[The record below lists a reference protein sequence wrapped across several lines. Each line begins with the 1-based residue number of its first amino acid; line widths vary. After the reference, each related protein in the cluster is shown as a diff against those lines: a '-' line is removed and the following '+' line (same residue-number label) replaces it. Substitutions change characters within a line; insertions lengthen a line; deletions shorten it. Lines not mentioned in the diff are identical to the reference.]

1 MNTIKTGD
9 IVGHWNW
16 GEGHVLN
23 AVPTQAEVPQEW
35 QHDWQS
41 VVLVQFPE
49 WNNACM
55 WVLEVDLDLL
65 MDG

>member
-1 MNTIKTGD
+1 MDTIKTGD
-9 IVGHWNW
+9 TVGHWNW
-16 GEGHVLN
+16 GEGLVLN
-23 AVPTQAEVPQEW
+23 AQPAREEVPQEW
-35 QHDWQS
+35 QHDWQA

-55 WVLEVDLDLL
+55 WVLGVDLDLI